1 MGWGALPGP
10 QYLWGLVPLQGTP
23 PYQVLEFQAVILSLH
38 HFLPLVCLRTVV
50 THGQCYS
57 GGLHKQ
63 TRGHPLHTPERP
75 SGGAVDMVQA
85 QGYYPDR
92 LVQPRAGQAYCG
104 LPVPRPRSPLGVD
117 PPLPGHGHY
126 FPNVRSPSRGSVCVG
141 TLCPAPEVLCAGS
154 GSGSVANRA
163 FPVRWEVFTG
173 YAFPP
178 THPPN
183 STEGEAGSGYRPP
196 HCPVVA
202 EENVVPRNDNPS
214 SGVSENPPRSQGRD
228 IPADTGDPAPK
239 AVRPPPDCLA
249 LVREAGAQA
258 GFFLKGCG
266 RCCPQPTGL
275 YPRGVHSRLAGFFSW
290 CESQGVDPRSAPLTD
305 VAVF

>member
-1 MGWGALPGP
+1 
-10 QYLWGLVPLQGTP
+10 
-23 PYQVLEFQAVILSLH
+23 
-38 HFLPLVCLRTVV
+38 
-50 THGQCYS
+50 
-57 GGLHKQ
+57 
-63 TRGHPLHTPERP
+63 
-75 SGGAVDMVQA
+75 MVQA

-126 FPNVRSPSRGSVCVG
+126 FPNARSPLRGSVCVG

-163 FPVRWEVFTG
+163 FSVRWEVFTG
-173 YAFPP
+173 YVFPP

-214 SGVSENPPRSQGRD
+214 SGVSENPPRSQGHD

-258 GFFLKGCG
+258 GFSERLRPLLPAADGILPERRTFPSCRIFQLVRISGGGSPFGTSDGRGRFLSSLFDKG
-266 RCCPQPTGL
+266 
-275 YPRGVHSRLAGFFSW
+275 RL
-290 CESQGVDPRSAPLTD
+290 
-305 VAVF
+305 VF

>member
-1 MGWGALPGP
+1 
-10 QYLWGLVPLQGTP
+10 
-23 PYQVLEFQAVILSLH
+23 
-38 HFLPLVCLRTVV
+38 
-50 THGQCYS
+50 
-57 GGLHKQ
+57 
-63 TRGHPLHTPERP
+63 
-75 SGGAVDMVQA
+75 MVQA

-126 FPNVRSPSRGSVCVG
+126 FPNARSPLRGSVCVG

-163 FPVRWEVFTG
+163 FSVRWEVFTG
-173 YAFPP
+173 YVFPP

-202 EENVVPRNDNPS
+202 EENVVPRMITLVVGYPRTLPVRRDVISQPIPGTLHPRPS
-214 SGVSENPPRSQGRD
+214 ALHLTAWPLSG
-228 IPADTGDPAPK
+228 
-239 AVRPPPDCLA
+239 RPEL
-249 LVREAGAQA
+249 RQA
-258 GFFLKGCG
+258 FLKGCG
-266 RCCPQPTGL
+266 RCCPQPTGF

-305 VAVF
+305 VAVFLSSLFDKGRLVF

>member
-1 MGWGALPGP
+1 MGWGGQGRIKEFEKGGGTTYCFFPTAARASKLAQVPK
-10 QYLWGLVPLQGTP
+10 YLWGLVPLQGTP
-23 PYQVLEFQAVILSLH
+23 LYQVLEFQAVILSLH

-50 THGQCYS
+50 IHGQCYS

-92 LVQPRAGQAYCG
+92 LVQPGAGQAYCG

-163 FPVRWEVFTG
+163 FPVRWEGFTG

-178 THPPN
+178 TSSP
-183 STEGEAGSGYRPP
+183 EFYR
-196 HCPVVA
+196 
-202 EENVVPRNDNPS
+202 R
-214 SGVSENPPRSQGRD
+214 
-228 IPADTGDPAPK
+228 
-239 AVRPPPDCLA
+239 
-249 LVREAGAQA
+249 
-258 GFFLKGCG
+258 
-266 RCCPQPTGL
+266 
-275 YPRGVHSRLAGFFSW
+275 
-290 CESQGVDPRSAPLTD
+290 
-305 VAVF
+305 

>member
-1 MGWGALPGP
+1 
-10 QYLWGLVPLQGTP
+10 
-23 PYQVLEFQAVILSLH
+23 
-38 HFLPLVCLRTVV
+38 
-50 THGQCYS
+50 
-57 GGLHKQ
+57 
-63 TRGHPLHTPERP
+63 
-75 SGGAVDMVQA
+75 MVQA

-163 FPVRWEVFTG
+163 FSVRWEVFTG

-228 IPADTGDPAPK
+228 ISQPIPGTLHPRPSALHLTAWPLSGRPELRQAFSERLRPLLPAADGILPERRTFPSC
-239 AVRPPPDCLA
+239 RIFQ
-249 LVREAGAQA
+249 LVRISG
-258 GFFLKGCG
+258 GGSPFGTSDGRGRFLSSLFDKG
-266 RCCPQPTGL
+266 
-275 YPRGVHSRLAGFFSW
+275 RL
-290 CESQGVDPRSAPLTD
+290 
-305 VAVF
+305 VF